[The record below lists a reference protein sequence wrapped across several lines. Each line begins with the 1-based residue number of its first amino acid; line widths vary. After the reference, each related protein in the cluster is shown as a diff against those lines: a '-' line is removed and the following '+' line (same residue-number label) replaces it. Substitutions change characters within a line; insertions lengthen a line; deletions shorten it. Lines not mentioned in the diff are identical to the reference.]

1 MKLLLLLAC
10 LILAPCL
17 KASSGEASNNC
28 FRTHLKDAIEINRER
43 RDLYSKM
50 SHGESL
56 HLSNGLILIEKLLLI
71 PAKKYDRF
79 DQQYQP
85 FFKSP
90 FCEALIDMSETPAF
104 QTELEYPLLPFKSI
118 EGKKFKSF
126 KKRLKDYAKVGDLK
140 NIEMEVE
147 NFLNSSEMQNTYF
160 YCMLR
165 HYLES
170 ILRTTLL
177 IPIMQ
182 EKAQAHQLEDPKE
195 MMLSF
200 IKLQIFGLSQGKNYD
215 EMAVPLQE
223 QGIRLFC
230 NDVPHIPKP

>member
-1 MKLLLLLAC
+1 MFSAFGLRAE
-10 LILAPCL
+10 
-17 KASSGEASNNC
+17 SQSESC

-43 RDLYSKM
+43 RTAYSRL
-50 SHGESL
+50 SDGESVA
-56 HLSNGLILIEKLLLI
+56 LSNGLILIEKLLLI
-71 PAKKYDRF
+71 PARKYDRL
-79 DQQYQP
+79 DRQYQE

-104 QTELEYPLLPFKSI
+104 QKEKDYPTKAFKEI
-118 EGKKFKSF
+118 DHKQFKKFRRNL
-126 KKRLKDYAKVGDLK
+126 KKLAKEENLLG
-140 NIEMEVE
+140 IEKQVE
-147 NFLNSSEMQNTYF
+147 QFMNSPEMQNTYF

-182 EKAQAHQLEDPKE
+182 EKAKQHNLPDPKE

-200 IKLQIFGLSQGKNYD
+200 IRLQIYGLSQGKNYD
-215 EMAVPLQE
+215 EMAVPIQE